1 MQDLPLSGFADDSL
15 TSAARTAQTVTFT
28 SKKDNDAAAAIA
40 LTPNATTG
48 AWDYTQTAN
57 GDHSD
62 DGLYVYTLTVDDI
75 AGKTTTA
82 TKTVRIDT
90 TAPEITSNEPWSRRI
105 FLNINSDP
113 SRFSS
118 RFRCRRRW
126 NQPRI

>member
-62 DGLYVYTLTVDDI
+62 EWVICLHSKQLMI
-75 AGKTTTA
+75 SRGKQQQRL
-82 TKTVRIDT
+82 K
-90 TAPEITSNEPWSRRI
+90 
-105 FLNINSDP
+105 L
-113 SRFSS
+113 
-118 RFRCRRRW
+118 
-126 NQPRI
+126 